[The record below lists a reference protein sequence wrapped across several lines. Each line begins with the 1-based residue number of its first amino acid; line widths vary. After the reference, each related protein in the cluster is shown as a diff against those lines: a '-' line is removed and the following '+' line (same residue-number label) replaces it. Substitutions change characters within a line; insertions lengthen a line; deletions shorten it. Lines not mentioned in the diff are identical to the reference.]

1 MSAVVA
7 GFVGQRLIEARNAR
21 GLSATDLASLVG
33 VSTTSLSKYENGHQN
48 PKIETLH
55 ELASALRFPR
65 AYFLRPMAAADSKPI
80 FWRGKLSAPPAARD
94 RAHARLEWVKEIVDY
109 VGGYFDLL
117 PLNVPDFD
125 IRDPEILTDDDLREF
140 ARAIR
145 EHWEVKPGPMPDVV
159 EKLEGNGIVVS
170 RIHVGADK
178 LDAFSQWSDRFG
190 IPFIVL
196 GRDKASA
203 VRQRF
208 DALHEAAH
216 IALHRNVSGRR
227 LNDRAYYNMIE
238 RQADKVAGFMLLP
251 EEDFAAEL
259 YAPTLDGLLTLK
271 DRWKASVG
279 AMIMRCRDMDIISER
294 TYESLWINYNRR
306 GWRKQEPLDSA
317 IPKERPYV
325 LRRSFERLIEAKVQL
340 PSDIL
345 GALPFPPADIEEIS
359 DLEPGT
365 LTGEIERPEPSFK
378 APFRQAGDQ
387 PKVVSLFKDRDWP
400 RG

>member
-7 GFVGQRLIEARNAR
+7 GFVGQRLTEARSAR
-21 GLSATDLASLVG
+21 GMSATDLASLIG
-33 VSTTSLSKYENGHQN
+33 VSTTSLSKYENGHQS
-48 PKIETLH
+48 PKIDTLH

-65 AYFLRPMAAADSKPI
+65 AYFLRAMATPDERPI

-94 RAHARLEWVKEIVDY
+94 RAHARLEWVKDTVDY
-109 VGGYFDLL
+109 VAGYFDLL
-117 PLNVPDFD
+117 PLNVPDFR
-125 IRDPEILTDDDLREF
+125 IRDPEALTDDDLRQF
-140 ARAIR
+140 AKAMR
-145 EHWEVKPGPMPDVV
+145 EHWGVNPGPMPDVL
-159 EKLEGNGIVVS
+159 EKLEGNGIIVS

-190 IPFIVL
+190 LPFIVL

-216 IALHRNVSGRR
+216 IALHKDVPQRR
-227 LNDRAYYNMIE
+227 LNDRAYYNLIE

-251 EEDFAAEL
+251 EEDFASEL
-259 YAPTLDGLLTLK
+259 YAPTLEGLLTLK

-294 TYESLWINYNRR
+294 ASESLWINYNRR
-306 GWRKQEPLDSA
+306 GWRKQEPLDGA
-317 IPKERPYV
+317 IEKERPYV

-340 PSDIL
+340 PPDIL
-345 GALPFPPADIEEIS
+345 GALPFPAMEIEEIA

-365 LTGEIERPEPSFK
+365 LTGETERPEPVFK
-378 APFRQAGDQ
+378 ASFR
-387 PKVVSLFKDRDWP
+387 PSSEEKVVSLFKDRGP
-400 RG
+400 SRG